1 MNSIYPCPELPQIPG
16 LLNAGILRQLLNCE
30 LIQDK
35 KIQTQLHIE
44 DCRISRIKYRPG
56 RNCLITCTLTVSTAG
71 GARASDVVVYFMVC
85 RDGESAQV
93 YNQSLST
100 ATISTLFGPG
110 VFHLPSIDSVL
121 WVFPND
127 RKLKGLEMLSDAGK
141 IKNEVVP
148 GILRQFRDGYRVA
161 GHIDLRPI
169 QYVPERSC
177 SVRLDLDLQSG
188 SRPQVEKIQVF
199 GKFYRP
205 GECESVWRAM
215 NEIWNSDE
223 CSSGLLAIPE
233 PMAFLHQ
240 SQSLWV
246 KWLTGKTL
254 DEYNL
259 GSEELSDSLE
269 QMGKMLSA
277 LHRLEIDRLPAIGMP
292 DIRRKLDS
300 TVDLISRARP
310 DLQTK
315 LLEVADRLVSR
326 SDSIPVEKHAT
337 LHGDLHLK
345 NIFVQDDRRIAFI
358 DLDNICSGDP
368 SMELGSFIAYL
379 YFRGLVEKRDLDQ
392 IEKLVASFIRAY
404 AETGKVDPDK
414 RSLRWHIAA
423 SLIHERAYRCLT
435 RLKGDRFHLIDDLI
449 GLASEFSA

>member
-1 MNSIYPCPELPQIPG
+1 MNSINPHPELPQIPA
-16 LLNAGILRQLLNCE
+16 LLDAENLRQLLNCE
-30 LIQDK
+30 LIQDNN
-35 KIQTQLHIE
+35 IQTRLHIE
-44 DCRISRIKYRPG
+44 DCRIIRIKYRPG
-56 RNCLITCTLTVSTAG
+56 RNCLITCALSVSTAG

-121 WVFPND
+121 WIFPND
-127 RKLKGLEMLSDAGK
+127 RKLKGIETLSDAGK

-148 GILRQFRDGYRVA
+148 GILRQFRDGYRIA

-188 SRPQVEKIQVF
+188 NRPQVEKIQVF

-205 GECESVWRAM
+205 GECESVWRAL

-223 CSSGLLAIPE
+223 CSSGLLVIPE

-240 SQSLWV
+240 SQSLWL
-246 KWLTGKTL
+246 KWLTGKTI
-254 DEYNL
+254 DEYDL
-259 GSEELSDSLE
+259 GSEELSDSLV
-269 QMGKMLSA
+269 QMGKMLAA
-277 LHRLEIDRLPAIGMP
+277 LHRLEIDRLPATGMP

-315 LLEVADRLVSR
+315 LLEVAGRLVSR
-326 SDSIPVEKHAT
+326 FDSIPVEKNAT

-368 SMELGSFIAYL
+368 TMELGSFIAYL

-392 IEKLVASFIRAY
+392 IEKLAASFIRAY
-404 AETGKVDPDK
+404 AETGKVDPDE

-423 SLIHERAYRCLT
+423 ALIHERAYRCLT
-435 RLKGDRFHLIDDLI
+435 RLKGDRFHLIDNLI
-449 GLASEFSA
+449 GLASEFST